1 MKENNKI
8 TLEEATIKSLY
19 DGLDDSDYT
28 NDVDGIVEDVLVITD
43 PEITTDEYLE
53 LIDRAQEIVEDTP
66 EGNIPFNDEYLGQY
80 AQICPICGA
89 TFIEDHILEKGT
101 ACPICLDTPESFVV
115 IGKLESDED
124 VADDN
129 NVVAEDELGL
139 GTSEVDTG
147 NLFGGDVTDSAVG
160 ESEDESGETLDREP
174 VNASKEI
181 TSNGN
186 ILAESRLTESSGVI
200 KEQLNTGILPIVD
213 VDLYSMLSSGMLDDV
228 PDGDE
233 SKLDTIIQDVAPSF
247 IKETIQDVLPSVEIY
262 ATGVYHP
269 REYNYSG
276 DELEF
281 DLVVNEDEYNA
292 LKDKVVNDEGFANY
306 LKSNYSS
313 RDGFISSMP
322 DSITEF
328 NSADSWKQLVQVIM
342 YALKDKNFEHIEDSY
357 IDSFMEAV
365 WQEFPRIED
374 EDELTESKFK
384 DKVKAI
390 KKSLMKKDKR
400 LSDETAQK
408 SAENIA
414 GSMVKK
420 EETTSKQLDTM
431 KADLRSKEIQ
441 ALKDAGDPNPENL
454 VGIVKR
460 LPEDVWKDLEKEENR
475 IDCIEMIHSIL
486 TYSPRANWDVDI
498 VMADKYLNS
507 YKNELGEDEVR
518 DLVEQ
523 EINEFKNNVV
533 INRDV
538 YTDSEDVSYNSV
550 TFKNEAKESETIG
563 SLLNELDSMTT
574 VSEINSFAEMFKSD
588 LNKKIVKDEIEAIEL
603 AYPNIYEM
611 DEDSEEYTDIINELK
626 SCIESDFSGEETLL
640 NESKAEKTYD
650 FTYIDGT
657 QDYDK
662 LKAELS
668 DDELQEINDGVKAYD
683 YYEGE
688 DFDNA
693 SDYASVV
700 GTRECIIQW
709 AEGLISTLEL
719 IDDMKSL
726 RESCAILNESNVMN
740 KPVKVLCYGE
750 VETYP
755 TRTEAINFY
764 KDAAYG
770 SDGSEKDR
778 YMTILMDLQYTD
790 KYFVY
795 DDEYEYAE
803 YINKYF
809 GEESKP
815 DLEKEDLIDEYMD
828 YVDNE
833 YKLGDVFSF
842 KDWLAQRK

>member
-89 TFIEDHILEKGT
+89 TFLEDHILEKGT

-147 NLFGGDVTDSAVG
+147 NLFGGDVTDSTVD
-160 ESEDESGETLDREP
+160 ESEDEMGKTLDREP

-213 VDLYSMLSSGMLDDV
+213 VDLYSLLSSGMLDDV

-281 DLVVNEDEYNA
+281 DLVVNENEYNA
-292 LKDKVVNDEGFANY
+292 LKDKVVNDEGFADY

-322 DSITEF
+322 DSIAEF

-342 YALKDKNFEHIEDSY
+342 YALKDVNFEHIEDSY
-357 IDSFMEAV
+357 LDSFMEAV

-414 GSMVKK
+414 GSMKK
-420 EETTSKQLDTM
+420 TETTNRQLDKL

-441 ALKDAGDPNPENL
+441 ALKDAGDPNPENIA
-454 VGIVKR
+454 GIAQR
-460 LPEDVWKDLEKEENR
+460 IPMEVWEVLEKEDR
-475 IDCIEMIHSIL
+475 IIDCIEMIHSIL
-486 TYSPRANWDVDI
+486 TYSPRADWDVDI
-498 VMADKYLNS
+498 VMADEYLDR
-507 YKNELGEDEVR
+507 YKNELGEDKVRELVTQEV
-518 DLVEQ
+518 E
-523 EINEFKNNVV
+523 EYINNAIVST
-533 INRDV
+533 DV
-538 YTDSEDVSYNSV
+538 FTDSEGLSYNST
-550 TFKNEAKESETIG
+550 TFKNES
-563 SLLNELDSMTT
+563 
-574 VSEINSFAEMFKSD
+574 KS
-588 LNKKIVKDEIEAIEL
+588 
-603 AYPNIYEM
+603 Y
-611 DEDSEEYTDIINELK
+611 
-626 SCIESDFSGEETLL
+626 DFS
-640 NESKAEKTYD
+640 
-650 FTYIDGT
+650 YINGT
-657 QDYDK
+657 QDYDR
-662 LKAELS
+662 LRTELT

-683 YYEGE
+683 MYDGASL
-688 DFDNA
+688 DNA
-693 SDYASVV
+693 SDYAHELGIKES
-700 GTRECIIQW
+700 IIQW
-709 AEGLISTLEL
+709 AEGLI
-719 IDDMKSL
+719 
-726 RESCAILNESNVMN
+726 N
-740 KPVKVLCYGE
+740 
-750 VETYP
+750 
-755 TRTEAINFY
+755 
-764 KDAAYG
+764 
-770 SDGSEKDR
+770 
-778 YMTILMDLQYTD
+778 TD
-790 KYFVY
+790 
-795 DDEYEYAE
+795 
-803 YINKYF
+803 
-809 GEESKP
+809 
-815 DLEKEDLIDEYMD
+815 DLIMD
-828 YVDNE
+828 I
-833 YKLGDVFSF
+833 
-842 KDWLAQRK
+842 RK

>member
-147 NLFGGDVTDSAVG
+147 NLFGGDVTDSTVD
-160 ESEDESGETLDREP
+160 ESEDEMGETLDREP

-181 TSNGN
+181 ISNGN
-186 ILAESRLTESSGVI
+186 ILAESKLTESAGI
-200 KEQLNTGILPIVD
+200 IREPLNTGVLPIVD
-213 VDLYSMLSSGMLDDV
+213 VDLYSLLSDGALDNV
-228 PDGDE
+228 PDGE
-233 SKLDTIIQDVAPSF
+233 EAKLDEFIQDIAPSY

-262 ATGVYHP
+262 AIDVYHP
-269 REYNYSG
+269 REYNFSG

-281 DLVVNEDEYNA
+281 DLVVNEAEYNA
-292 LKDKVVNDEGFANY
+292 LKDRVVNDEGFESY

-313 RDGFISSMP
+313 RDGFVSSMA
-322 DSITEF
+322 DSIDEF
-328 NSADSWKQLVQVIM
+328 NTEPRWKQMVQVIM
-342 YALKDKNFEHIEDSY
+342 YALKDKSFEHINDSY
-357 IDSFMEAV
+357 LDDFMEAV
-365 WQEFPRIED
+365 WQEFPDLSDDD
-374 EDELTESKFK
+374 ENLNEAKFK
-384 DKVKAI
+384 DKVAAI
-390 KKSLMKKDKR
+390 KKSLKKNDKR

-431 KADLRSKEIQ
+431 KADLRAKEIQ

-454 VGIVKR
+454 GGIVKR
-460 LPEDVWKDLEKEENR
+460 LPEDVWKVLENEENIINC
-475 IDCIEMIHSIL
+475 IDMIHSIL
-486 TYSPRANWDVDI
+486 AYSPEVNWEVDI
-498 VMADKYLNS
+498 VLNDDYMKKYIGRLGIDKVS
-507 YKNELGEDEVR
+507 

-523 EINEFKNNVV
+523 EVNEFKNNVV
-533 INRDV
+533 IDKDV
-538 YTDSEDVSYNSV
+538 YTDSEDVSYNSI
-550 TFKNEAKESETIG
+550 TFKNES
-563 SLLNELDSMTT
+563 
-574 VSEINSFAEMFKSD
+574 KS
-588 LNKKIVKDEIEAIEL
+588 
-603 AYPNIYEM
+603 Y
-611 DEDSEEYTDIINELK
+611 
-626 SCIESDFSGEETLL
+626 DFS
-640 NESKAEKTYD
+640 
-650 FTYIDGT
+650 YIDDT

-709 AEGLISTLEL
+709 AEGLISTEDL
-719 IDDMKSL
+719 IADIKSL
-726 RESCAILNESNVMN
+726 EEDCKKIVESDVMN
-740 KPVKVLCYGE
+740 KPVKVLCYGTVDE
-750 VETYP
+750 YP
-755 TRTEAINFY
+755 TRAEAIKFY
-764 KDAAYG
+764 KDAVYG
-770 SDGSEKDR
+770 SDGHEKDR
-778 YMTILMDLQYTD
+778 YMNILMDLQYTD
-790 KYFVY
+790 ADFVY
-795 DDEYEYAE
+795 DDEYEYKD
-803 YINKYF
+803 YIGKQYNV
-809 GEESKP
+809 
-815 DLEKEDLIDEYMD
+815 EDGQLIDEYMD
-828 YVDNE
+828 YVETTVDNV
-833 YKLGDVFSF
+833 LSFS
-842 KDWLAQRK
+842 DWKAQNNK

>member
-147 NLFGGDVTDSAVG
+147 NLFGGDVTDSTVD
-160 ESEDESGETLDREP
+160 ESEDEMGETLDREP

-181 TSNGN
+181 ISNGN
-186 ILAESRLTESSGVI
+186 ILAESKLTESAGI
-200 KEQLNTGILPIVD
+200 IREPLNTGVLPIVD
-213 VDLYSMLSSGMLDDV
+213 VDLYSLLSDGALDNV
-228 PDGDE
+228 PDGE
-233 SKLDTIIQDVAPSF
+233 EAKLDEFIQDIAPSY

-262 ATGVYHP
+262 AIDVYHP
-269 REYNYSG
+269 REYNFSG

-281 DLVVNEDEYNA
+281 DLVVNEAEYNA
-292 LKDKVVNDEGFANY
+292 LKDRVVNDEGFESY

-313 RDGFISSMP
+313 RDGFVSSMA
-322 DSITEF
+322 DSIDEF
-328 NSADSWKQLVQVIM
+328 NTEPRWKQMVQVIM
-342 YALKDKNFEHIEDSY
+342 YALKDKSFEHINDSY
-357 IDSFMEAV
+357 LDDFMEAV
-365 WQEFPRIED
+365 WQEFPDLSDDD
-374 EDELTESKFK
+374 ENLNEAKFK
-384 DKVKAI
+384 DKVAAI
-390 KKSLMKKDKR
+390 KKSLKKNDKR

-431 KADLRSKEIQ
+431 KADLRAKEIQ

-454 VGIVKR
+454 GGIVKR
-460 LPEDVWKDLEKEENR
+460 LPEDVWKVLENEENIINC
-475 IDCIEMIHSIL
+475 IDMIHSIL
-486 TYSPRANWDVDI
+486 AYSPEVNWEVDI
-498 VMADKYLNS
+498 VLNDDYMKKYIGRLGIDK
-507 YKNELGEDEVR
+507 VR

-523 EINEFKNNVV
+523 EVNEFKNNVV
-533 INRDV
+533 IDKDV
-538 YTDSEDVSYNSV
+538 YTDSEDVSYNSI
-550 TFKNEAKESETIG
+550 TFKNES
-563 SLLNELDSMTT
+563 
-574 VSEINSFAEMFKSD
+574 KS
-588 LNKKIVKDEIEAIEL
+588 
-603 AYPNIYEM
+603 Y
-611 DEDSEEYTDIINELK
+611 
-626 SCIESDFSGEETLL
+626 DFS
-640 NESKAEKTYD
+640 
-650 FTYIDGT
+650 YIDDT

-709 AEGLISTLEL
+709 AEGLISTEDL
-719 IDDMKSL
+719 IADIKSL
-726 RESCAILNESNVMN
+726 EEDCKKIVESDVMN
-740 KPVKVLCYGE
+740 KPVKVLCYGTVDE
-750 VETYP
+750 YP
-755 TRTEAINFY
+755 TRAEAIKFY
-764 KDAAYG
+764 KDAVYG
-770 SDGSEKDR
+770 SDGHEKDR
-778 YMTILMDLQYTD
+778 YMNILMDLQYTD
-790 KYFVY
+790 ADFVY
-795 DDEYEYAE
+795 DDEYEYKD
-803 YINKYF
+803 YIGKQYNV
-809 GEESKP
+809 
-815 DLEKEDLIDEYMD
+815 EDGQLIDEYMD
-828 YVDNE
+828 YVETTVDNV
-833 YKLGDVFSF
+833 LSFS
-842 KDWLAQRK
+842 DWKAQNNK

>member
-1 MKENNKI
+1 MSKKMS
-8 TLEEATIKSLY
+8 LEEATIKSLY
-19 DGLDDSDYT
+19 DGLDDSEHTD
-28 NDVDGIVEDVLVITD
+28 DVDGIVEDILVITD

-66 EGNIPFNDEYLGQY
+66 EGNIPFDDEYVGQY
-80 AQICPICGA
+80 AQICPICGG
-89 TFIEDHILEKGT
+89 TFVEDHILEKGT

-115 IGKLESDED
+115 IGKLQSDDD

-129 NVVAEDELGL
+129 NVETADELDMGLNEIESENLFNNTQEDTDEEYVEDEER
-139 GTSEVDTG
+139 TKVI
-147 NLFGGDVTDSAVG
+147 
-160 ESEDESGETLDREP
+160 
-174 VNASKEI
+174 ASKEI
-181 TSNGN
+181 QATGEVLS
-186 ILAESRLTESSGVI
+186 ESKLTESAGVI
-200 KEQLNTGILPIVD
+200 KESLNTGILPIVD

-233 SKLDTIIQDVAPSF
+233 SKLDTIIQDVAPSY

-281 DLVVNEDEYNA
+281 DLVVNENEYNA

-342 YALKDKNFEHIEDSY
+342 YALKDTNFEQIEDSY

-365 WQEFPRIED
+365 WQEFPRIDD

-414 GSMVKK
+414 GSMVKTESK
-420 EETTSKQLDTM
+420 TT
-431 KADLRSKEIQ
+431 
-441 ALKDAGDPNPENL
+441 
-454 VGIVKR
+454 
-460 LPEDVWKDLEKEENR
+460 
-475 IDCIEMIHSIL
+475 
-486 TYSPRANWDVDI
+486 
-498 VMADKYLNS
+498 
-507 YKNELGEDEVR
+507 
-518 DLVEQ
+518 
-523 EINEFKNNVV
+523 
-533 INRDV
+533 
-538 YTDSEDVSYNSV
+538 
-550 TFKNEAKESETIG
+550 ETIG
-563 SLLNELDSMTT
+563 DILVELDNMTT
-574 VSEINSFAEMFKSD
+574 ISEINSLVDKFNNAT
-588 LNKKIVKDEIEAIEL
+588 NKKIVNDEIDAIEQE
-603 AYPNIYEM
+603 YPNIYEM
-611 DEDSEEYTDIINELK
+611 DEDSEEYENIINELK
-626 SCIESDFSGEETLL
+626 SCIKSDFSGEEALV
-640 NESKAEKTYD
+640 NESKGEFD
-650 FTYIDGT
+650 FSYIEDT
-657 QDYDK
+657 FDFEQ
-662 LKAELS
+662 LRSELN

-693 SDYASVV
+693 VDYAEALN
-700 GTRECIIQW
+700 TRECIIQW

-726 RESCAILNESNVMN
+726 RVSCAKLNESNVMN